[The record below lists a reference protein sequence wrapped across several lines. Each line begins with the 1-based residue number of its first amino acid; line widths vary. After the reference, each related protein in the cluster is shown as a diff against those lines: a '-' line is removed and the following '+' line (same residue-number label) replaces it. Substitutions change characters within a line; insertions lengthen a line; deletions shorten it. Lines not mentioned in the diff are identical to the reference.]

1 MLAQKLQ
8 QAAALLQA
16 KDYLQALE
24 LLHAMESAGIDS
36 ADFWQLL
43 ALAQKGLEQVK
54 EAEESYRRSIALVPQ
69 PHVLANLANLYRQQH
84 RREEAE
90 SRYQEALSLDANHLP
105 ARVNYGQLLLEGKQ
119 FEAAAQQFSAA
130 LERKRDHVNAQIGL
144 AQALQQ
150 LGDQESAMAL
160 FQEVLTSDANN
171 ATALNGLG
179 ISLKTLG
186 YGDEAVRRLRQ
197 AHQVAPN
204 SAEVLLNLA
213 SALAVADRPEEAVAA
228 YEAMLV
234 RDPDNPELHA
244 YFNGYLGVIG
254 HADYLKSYHRA
265 LQRHPGDPRFAAPLA
280 RKYLLEN
287 RGQDAVRVLETALSE
302 GGEPALLHQ
311 ELSHVLREQGEFI
324 RGLECAR
331 SAVAANRTPAS
342 ERELATAIMAAGA
355 DYQEAH
361 TLLTSLVEQFP
372 VDQGLWALCATALRY
387 TNNLEA
393 YRALVDYDKMIQV
406 REIACQ
412 QDFAN
417 LADFIY
423 FIRQSLLRL
432 HTTKQHPVEQS
443 MLHGTQ
449 TLDDLFSRR
458 DPAIQQLRV
467 ALGEQLTSV
476 IAGLPAHD
484 DHPLYGRNTGH
495 FAFSDSWSVRLW
507 RDGFHK
513 NHFHSQGWLS
523 SAFYLT
529 VPNAVDH
536 GGEGWIKFGEPGF
549 KAREPLSA
557 DYWVKPRE
565 GSLVVFPSYLWHGT
579 EPLKTASERVTVG
592 YDILPAG
599 PTLE

>member
-8 QAAALLQA
+8 QAAGLLQA
-16 KDYLQALE
+16 KDYQQALE
-24 LLHAMESAGIDS
+24 VLLATESAGADS

-43 ALAQKGLEQVK
+43 ALAQKGLELLK
-54 EAEESYRRSIALVPQ
+54 EAEESYRRSVALVPQ
-69 PHVLANLANLYRQQH
+69 PHVLANLANLYRQQ
-84 RREEAE
+84 RRHEEAE
-90 SRYQEALSLDANHLP
+90 TRYQEALRLDADHLP

-130 LERKRDHVNAQIGL
+130 LEHKRDHVNSQIGL

-160 FQEVLTSDANN
+160 FQEVLAVDANN
-171 ATALNGLG
+171 AAALNGLG
-179 ISLKTLG
+179 IALKILG
-186 YGDEAVRRLRQ
+186 YGDEAVRRLQQ

-213 SALAVADRPEEAVAA
+213 SALAVADRSEEAVAA
-228 YEAMLV
+228 YEAMLAK
-234 RDPDNPELHA
+234 DPDNPELHA
-244 YFNGYLGVIG
+244 YFNGYLGVMG

-265 LQRHPGDPRFAAPLA
+265 LQRHPGDPRFAIPLA

-287 RGQDAVRVLETALSE
+287 RGHDAVQVLETALGE
-302 GGEPALLHQ
+302 GGEPAFLHQ
-311 ELSHVLREQGEFI
+311 ELSHVLREQGEFA
-324 RGLECAR
+324 RGLEYAR
-331 SAVAANRTPAS
+331 SALAANRSPAA

-361 TLLTSLVEQFP
+361 TLLTSLVKQFP
-372 VDQGLWALCATALRY
+372 VDQGLWALYATALRY
-387 TNNLEA
+387 TNNAEA

-406 REIACQ
+406 REIASQ
-412 QDFAN
+412 QDFDN
-417 LADFIY
+417 LDGFID

-467 ALGEQLTSV
+467 ALGEQLSSV
-476 IAGLPAHD
+476 IAGLPVQD
-484 DHPLYGRNTGH
+484 DHPLCGRNTGH

>member
-1 MLAQKLQ
+1 VLAQKLQ
-8 QAAALLQA
+8 QAAGLLQA
-16 KDYLQALE
+16 KDYQQALE
-24 LLHAMESAGIDS
+24 VLLATESAGADS

-43 ALAQKGLEQVK
+43 ALAQKGLELLK
-54 EAEESYRRSIALVPQ
+54 EAEESYRRSVALVPQ
-69 PHVLANLANLYRQQH
+69 PHVLANLANLYRQQ
-84 RREEAE
+84 RRHEEAE
-90 SRYQEALSLDANHLP
+90 TRYQEALRLDADHLP

-130 LERKRDHVNAQIGL
+130 LEHKRDHVNSQIGL

-160 FQEVLTSDANN
+160 FQEVLAVDANN
-171 ATALNGLG
+171 AAALNGLG
-179 ISLKTLG
+179 IALKILG
-186 YGDEAVRRLRQ
+186 YGDEAVRRLQQ

-213 SALAVADRPEEAVAA
+213 SALAVADRSEEAVAA
-228 YEAMLV
+228 YEAMLAK
-234 RDPDNPELHA
+234 DPDNPELHA
-244 YFNGYLGVIG
+244 YFNGYLGVMG

-265 LQRHPGDPRFAAPLA
+265 LQRHPGDPRFAIPLA

-287 RGQDAVRVLETALSE
+287 RGHDAVQVLETALGE
-302 GGEPALLHQ
+302 GGEPAFLHQ
-311 ELSHVLREQGEFI
+311 ELSHVLREQGEFA
-324 RGLECAR
+324 RGLEYAR
-331 SAVAANRTPAS
+331 SALAANRSPAA

-361 TLLTSLVEQFP
+361 TLLTSLVKQFP
-372 VDQGLWALCATALRY
+372 VDQGLWALYATALRY
-387 TNNLEA
+387 TNNAEA

-406 REIACQ
+406 REIASQ
-412 QDFAN
+412 QDFDN
-417 LADFIY
+417 LDGFID

-467 ALGEQLTSV
+467 ALGEQLSSV
-476 IAGLPAHD
+476 IAGLPVQD
-484 DHPLYGRNTGH
+484 DHPLCGRNTGH

>member
-1 MLAQKLQ
+1 
-8 QAAALLQA
+8 
-16 KDYLQALE
+16 
-24 LLHAMESAGIDS
+24 
-36 ADFWQLL
+36 
-43 ALAQKGLEQVK
+43 
-54 EAEESYRRSIALVPQ
+54 
-69 PHVLANLANLYRQQH
+69 
-84 RREEAE
+84 
-90 SRYQEALSLDANHLP
+90 
-105 ARVNYGQLLLEGKQ
+105 VN
-119 FEAAAQQFSAA
+119 S
-130 LERKRDHVNAQIGL
+130 QIGL

-160 FQEVLTSDANN
+160 FQEVLAVDANN
-171 ATALNGLG
+171 AAALNGLG
-179 ISLKTLG
+179 ISLKILG
-186 YGDEAVRRLRQ
+186 YGDEAVRRLQQ

-213 SALAVADRPEEAVAA
+213 SALAVADRSEEAVAA
-228 YEAMLV
+228 YEAMLAK
-234 RDPDNPELHA
+234 DPDNPELHA
-244 YFNGYLGVIG
+244 YFNGYLGVMG

-265 LQRHPGDPRFAAPLA
+265 LQRHPGDPRFAIPLA

-287 RGQDAVRVLETALSE
+287 RGHDAVQVLETALGE
-302 GGEPALLHQ
+302 GGEPAFLHQ
-311 ELSHVLREQGEFI
+311 ELSHVLREQGEFA
-324 RGLECAR
+324 RGLEYAR
-331 SAVAANRTPAS
+331 SALAANRSPAA

-361 TLLTSLVEQFP
+361 TLLTSLVKQFP
-372 VDQGLWALCATALRY
+372 VDQGLWALYATALRY
-387 TNNLEA
+387 TNNAEA

-406 REIACQ
+406 REIASQ
-412 QDFAN
+412 QDFDN
-417 LADFIY
+417 LDGFID

-467 ALGEQLTSV
+467 ALGEQLSSV
-476 IAGLPAHD
+476 IAGLPVQD
-484 DHPLYGRNTGH
+484 DHPLCGRNTGH

>member
-8 QAAALLQA
+8 QAAGLLQA
-16 KDYLQALE
+16 KDYQQALE
-24 LLHAMESAGIDS
+24 VLLATESAGADS

-43 ALAQKGLEQVK
+43 ALAQKGLELLK
-54 EAEESYRRSIALVPQ
+54 EAEESYRRSVALVPQ
-69 PHVLANLANLYRQQH
+69 PHVLANLANLYRQQ
-84 RREEAE
+84 RRHEEAE
-90 SRYQEALSLDANHLP
+90 TRYQEALRLDADHLP

-130 LERKRDHVNAQIGL
+130 LEHKRDHVNSQIGL

-160 FQEVLTSDANN
+160 FQEVLAVDANN
-171 ATALNGLG
+171 AAALNGLG

-186 YGDEAVRRLRQ
+186 YGDEAVRRLQQ

-213 SALAVADRPEEAVAA
+213 SALAVADRSEEAVAA
-228 YEAMLV
+228 YEAMLAK
-234 RDPDNPELHA
+234 DPDNPELHA
-244 YFNGYLGVIG
+244 YFNGYLGVMG

-265 LQRHPGDPRFAAPLA
+265 LQRHPGDPRFAIPLA
-280 RKYLLEN
+280 RMYLLEY
-287 RGQDAVRVLETALSE
+287 RGHDAVQVLETALGE
-302 GGEPALLHQ
+302 GGEPAFLHQ
-311 ELSHVLREQGEFI
+311 ELSHVLREQGEFA
-324 RGLECAR
+324 RGLEYAR
-331 SAVAANRTPAS
+331 SALAANRSPAA

-361 TLLTSLVEQFP
+361 TLLTSLVKQFP
-372 VDQGLWALCATALRY
+372 VDQGLWALYATALRY
-387 TNNLEA
+387 TNNAEA

-406 REIACQ
+406 REIASQ
-412 QDFAN
+412 QDFDN
-417 LADFIY
+417 LDGFID

-467 ALGEQLTSV
+467 ALGEQLSSV
-476 IAGLPAHD
+476 IAGLPVQD
-484 DHPLYGRNTGH
+484 DHPLCGRNTGH

>member
-8 QAAALLQA
+8 QAAGLLQA
-16 KDYLQALE
+16 KDYQQALE
-24 LLHAMESAGIDS
+24 VLLATESAGADS

-43 ALAQKGLEQVK
+43 ALAQKGLELLK
-54 EAEESYRRSIALVPQ
+54 EAEESYRRSVALVPQ
-69 PHVLANLANLYRQQH
+69 PHVLANLANLYRQQ
-84 RREEAE
+84 RRHEEAE
-90 SRYQEALSLDANHLP
+90 TRYQEALRLDADHLP

-130 LERKRDHVNAQIGL
+130 LEHKRDHVNSQIGL

-160 FQEVLTSDANN
+160 FQEVLAVDANN
-171 ATALNGLG
+171 AAALNGLG

-186 YGDEAVRRLRQ
+186 YGDEAVRRLQQ

-213 SALAVADRPEEAVAA
+213 SALAVADRSEEAVAA
-228 YEAMLV
+228 YEAMLAK
-234 RDPDNPELHA
+234 DPDNPELHA
-244 YFNGYLGVIG
+244 YFNGYLGVMG

-265 LQRHPGDPRFAAPLA
+265 LQRHPGDPRFAIPLA

-287 RGQDAVRVLETALSE
+287 RGHDAVQVLETALGE
-302 GGEPALLHQ
+302 GGEPAFLHQ
-311 ELSHVLREQGEFI
+311 ELSHVLREQGEFA
-324 RGLECAR
+324 RGLEYAR
-331 SAVAANRTPAS
+331 SALAANRSPAA

-361 TLLTSLVEQFP
+361 TLLTSLVKQFP
-372 VDQGLWALCATALRY
+372 VDQGLWALYATALRY
-387 TNNLEA
+387 TNNAEA

-406 REIACQ
+406 REIASQ
-412 QDFAN
+412 QDFDN
-417 LADFIY
+417 LDGFID

-467 ALGEQLTSV
+467 ALGEQLSSV
-476 IAGLPAHD
+476 IAGLPVQD
-484 DHPLYGRNTGH
+484 DHPLCGRNTGH